1 MSKEIQELENE
12 IEEINKIKDWSE
24 KVIKMKE
31 IKEKI
36 LNQKNKI
43 NSLLNNLNES
53 EFKKIKKRK
62 DATIDEL
69 LVEFED
75 CTNVEDKAKIYMHIQ
90 CLIKESE
97 LELFDE

>member
-1 MSKEIQELENE
+1 MSKEIQDLENE
-12 IEEINKIKDWSE
+12 IEEINKMKDWSE

-36 LNQKNKI
+36 TIQKNKI
-43 NSLLNNLNES
+43 NNLLNSLTES

-62 DATIDEL
+62 DASIDEL
-69 LVEFED
+69 LVDFED
-75 CTNVEDKAKIYMHIQ
+75 CNNVEDKAKIYMHIQ